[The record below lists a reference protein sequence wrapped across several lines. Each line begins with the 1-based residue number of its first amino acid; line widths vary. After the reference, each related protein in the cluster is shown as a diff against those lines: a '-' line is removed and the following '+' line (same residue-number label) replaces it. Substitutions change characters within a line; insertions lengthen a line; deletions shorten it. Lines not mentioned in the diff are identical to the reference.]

1 MEKAGEE
8 YKCNCYIS
16 GMQMSEGVGLTWKT
30 AKMNAGEEY
39 KCNCYI
45 SGIQMSEG
53 VGLTWKAAKMNAAWK
68 AFGAIIKE
76 FRHKPGK
83 YYKFNVMSD

>member
-1 MEKAGEE
+1 
-8 YKCNCYIS
+8 
-16 GMQMSEGVGLTWKT
+16 MQMT
-30 AKMNAGEEY
+30 
-39 KCNCYI
+39 
-45 SGIQMSEG
+45 EG

-83 YYKFNVMSD
+83 YYKCNAMSD